1 MSAEK
6 VIMSAEKVTMSADKG
21 AEVTMTVRRITFQ
34 NCPDIMSGHY
44 TIDLTCYEIGRT
56 LLYIYTGHI

>member
-1 MSAEK
+1 MQRR
-6 VIMSAEKVTMSADKG
+6 VTMSAEKVTMSADKG

-44 TIDLTCYEIGRT
+44 TI
-56 LLYIYTGHI
+56 